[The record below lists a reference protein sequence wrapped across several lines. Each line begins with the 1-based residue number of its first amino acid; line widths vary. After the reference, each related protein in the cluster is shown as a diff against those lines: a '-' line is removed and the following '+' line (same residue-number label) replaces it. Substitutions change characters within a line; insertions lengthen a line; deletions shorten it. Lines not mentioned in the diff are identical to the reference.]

1 MPAGLSHIQKRD
13 IAVAARR
20 AYDRWPER
28 EAFEAINSDQSKT
41 SCFDAWRHVE
51 TGKAAGGTQSL
62 CECTQAQ
69 YARVLAHFQRLADQE
84 SVAQHTEAKDQD
96 NPRRIALWKLDEALR
111 QRGLGRGYAIT
122 ICRSQYRCALDQASP
137 AKLWRLIY
145 TIRNRHKSTA
155 RPAKIAAPSNDDPF

>member
-41 SCFDAWRHVE
+41 ACFDAWRYVE
-51 TGKAAGGTQSL
+51 TGKATGGTQSL

-69 YARVLAHFQRLADQE
+69 YARVLAHFQRLAGQE
-84 SVAQHTEAKDQD
+84 DIAQNTEAKDQD
-96 NPRRIALWKLDEALR
+96 NPRRIALWKLYEALR
-111 QRGLGRGYAIT
+111 QRDLGRGYAIT
-122 ICRSQYRCALDQASP
+122 ICRSQYRCELDQAS
-137 AKLWRLIY
+137 AGQLWRLIY
-145 TIRNRHKSTA
+145 TIRNRHKPTA
-155 RPAKIAAPSNDDPF
+155 RPAKVAAPSEEDPF

>member
-1 MPAGLSHIQKRD
+1 MPAGLSHLQKRD

-41 SCFDAWRHVE
+41 ACFDAWRHVE

-69 YARVLAHFQRLADQE
+69 YARVLAHFQRLAGQE

-96 NPRRIALWKLDEALR
+96 NPRRIALWHLDKALR
-111 QRGLGRGYAIT
+111 ERGLSLEYASKMSRG
-122 ICRSQYRCALDQASP
+122 QYRCTIDEAS
-137 AKLWRLIY
+137 AGQLWRLIY
-145 TIRNRHKSTA
+145 TIRNRHKATV